1 MSLVT
6 QEGLRQKIK
15 TYVSTW
21 LLALFALGL
30 LGLLAFS
37 EIFQNTGPTKGAQ
50 NNFSNPIKSD
60 IIANLKT
67 IRLKN
72 RLGKYTVTL
81 SENGHW
87 RLVEPRKM
95 PAPEETIQKIINSL
109 SKISIHTLHQKEPIN
124 LQSFSLESPIAIL
137 DLYTK
142 LDEHI
147 EIKIGLV
154 NPINNTTYMTVS
166 NQDVIF
172 QTNALGANFELLRL
186 SDFVDSNIFSTDLS
200 QVKSFE
206 LFYGKNRDS
215 SNKLVRKPNG
225 WDSKRYRSITTN
237 NVEETIKS
245 VLSIKSHMIVDSSDE
260 KLRNL
265 LNNYLENPQ
274 YRVRIETLSGDI
286 QNYVIT
292 GLVRSIPELKIEKRQ
307 YFIMKSSER
316 EYPHLINKDYL
327 GLFQIRYS
335 DLK

>member
-1 MSLVT
+1 MALLT
-6 QEGLRQKIK
+6 QDSLRQKIK

-21 LLALFALGL
+21 LLALFAAGL
-30 LGLLAFS
+30 LGILAFS
-37 EIFQNTGPTKGAQ
+37 EIFQNAGQNEGAL

-60 IIANLKT
+60 ILANLKT

-95 PAPEETIQKIINSL
+95 PAPEETVQKIMDSL
-109 SKISIHTLHQKEPIN
+109 KKISIHTLHQKEPIN
-124 LQSFSLESPIAIL
+124 LQSFSLDNPIAIL

-142 LDEHI
+142 LDEHL

-154 NPINNTTYMTVS
+154 NPINNTSYMTVS

-172 QTNALGANFELLRL
+172 QTNALSAKFELLRL
-186 SDFVDSNIFSTDLS
+186 SDFVDSNIFSVDLS

-215 SNKLVRKPNG
+215 SNKLTRTAGG
-225 WDSKRYRSITTN
+225 WDSKRYRSITDA
-237 NVEETIKS
+237 NVEKTIQS
-245 VLSIKSHMIVDSSDE
+245 LLSIKSHMIIDSSDE
-260 KLRNL
+260 KLQNL

-274 YRVRIETLSGDI
+274 YKVRIETLNGDI

-292 GLVRSIPELKIEKRQ
+292 GLVRSVPDLKIEKRQ

-316 EYPHLINKDYL
+316 EYPHLINKDFL